1 MRIVSW
7 NVAKRR
13 NCDGQVA
20 ALLALKPDVVVLQEV
35 MERTWPSLRAGLDRA
50 GLNYAA
56 SGRELAAIADPSRQ
70 LACFVAIVSRWALLP
85 GCPAAVPDP
94 GAVACVRIEPPGE
107 AFEVVGAHIPTVG
120 RPDRWIK
127 VETQEGLV
135 ARLKEATLPAIVC
148 GDFNSPRGEAADGE
162 IVPFATARGGR
173 ALAAERALVG
183 RTNGAGMVDVF
194 RAVHGY
200 ERDAASW
207 YWKNRGRTG
216 GFRLDHIFASK
227 EVRVS
232 RCDYDHVCRDIGL
245 SDHSAIY
252 ADFELE
258 CANSGMPDSTT
269 ASAFSSEAP

>member
-1 MRIVSW
+1 MREF
-7 NVAKRR
+7 A
-13 NCDGQVA
+13 
-20 ALLALKPDVVVLQEV
+20 
-35 MERTWPSLRAGLDRA
+35 ERHE
-50 GLNYAA
+50 Y
-56 SGRELAAIADPSRQ
+56 LAAGKP
-70 LACFVAIVSRWALLP
+70 VVSTRLVMRDWIE
-85 GCPAAVPDP
+85 CPITLRRGLT
-94 GAVACVRIEPPGE
+94 GAKPEKVCHW

-135 ARLKEATLPAIVC
+135 ARLKEATLPTIVC

-183 RTNGAGMVDVF
+183 RTNSAGMVDVF